1 MSLVERYI
9 FGSAWT
15 AFLGGLG
22 ALTGV
27 IWVTQALQQFDLL
40 TTKGQSLL
48 MFFFVTGLT
57 LPSLVMVIAPVA
69 LLGGV
74 IYALNKLNADSE
86 LSVMSAAG
94 VSPARLIRPFVVLIV
109 LVTMIVSAI
118 SLWAMPTSFRTIRD
132 LISKVRAD
140 FLSRVVREGTFT
152 TLEQGFVFHYR
163 ERAGNGALLGIFMQ
177 DRRDPAQ
184 ISTYIAE
191 AGVTYE
197 SGANNYLLLE
207 KGSIQR
213 QASGDRDPA
222 IITFENYAIDLAQF
236 GSANGEIPLKPRE
249 MTTAQLLN
257 YDFSQPANAIYRAEF
272 TDRLIN
278 PLYTIMFGLIAFAAL
293 FEPRTTRQGRGAAI
307 GAAIAIAL
315 ALRMAGF
322 GAAALL
328 MRTPLALILV
338 YGLPLMGSVGS
349 VVYVFVPVRHCWLKL
364 RRSFAPAATQ
374 MAL

>member
-1 MSLVERYI
+1 MSLIERYV
-9 FGSAWT
+9 FRSAWT
-15 AFLGGLG
+15 AFLGGLA

-48 MFFFVTGLT
+48 MFFYITSLT
-57 LPSLVMVIAPVA
+57 LPSLIMVIAPVA

-74 IYALNKLNADSE
+74 VYALNKLNGDSE

-94 VSPARLIRPFVVLIV
+94 VSPARLIRPFVVITLV
-109 LVTMIVSAI
+109 VTMMVSMI

-152 TLEQGFVFHYR
+152 TLDQGFVFHYR
-163 ERAGNGALLGIFMQ
+163 ERASNGALMGIFMQ

-184 ISTYIAE
+184 VNTYIAE
-191 AGVTYE
+191 VGATYE
-197 SGANNYLLLE
+197 MGANNYLLLE

-213 QASGDRDPA
+213 QSTGARDPA
-222 IITFENYAIDLAQF
+222 IVTFEKYAIDLVQF
-236 GSANGEIPLKPRE
+236 GNNGGEIPLKPRE
-249 MTTAQLLN
+249 MSTAQLLS
-257 YDFSQPANAIYRAEF
+257 YDFTSPANAIYRAEF
-272 TDRLIN
+272 NDRIIN
-278 PLYTIMFGLIAFAAL
+278 PLYTIVFGLIGFAAL

-307 GAAIAIAL
+307 GMAIAL
-315 ALRMAGF
+315 ALGLRMAGF

-328 MRTPLALILV
+328 ARSSSALILI
-338 YGLPLMGSVGS
+338 YGLPLMGIVGS
-349 VVYVFVPVRHCWLKL
+349 LIYVFAPRLFMRL
-364 RRSFAPAATQ
+364 RYPLSRAGMAA
-374 MAL
+374 